1 MFKLA
6 PRLQAELPRVPVFP
20 GLGRRGRRLKLCA
33 RRLGLLL
40 VLGLV
45 ARPVRATYVNFE
57 SSQVHPIAL
66 TPSGARLV
74 VVNTPDARLEVFG
87 VAADGS
93 LTRDS
98 SIPVGLEPVSVAT
111 RLNAVNNHE
120 EAWVVNQ

>member
-20 GLGRRGRRLKLCA
+20 GLGRRG

-74 VVNTPDARLEVFG
+74 VVNTPDASLEVFG

-120 EAWVVNQ
+120 